1 MIKKIVVS
9 IVTISIILTGCSK
22 NDILTSISKEIGV
35 DISSEKILEEKDD
48 HGGFCG
54 DGIKIVKIKIENKQF
69 ISELE
74 SSSEWKPQISKA
86 IQGFLYGLEE
96 GDCEYRPFISDEDDT
111 PLIPTFSHA
120 YYFIKNRN
128 SDSRDLK
135 GTELLEFPSAN
146 VTIAVYD
153 TETSVLYYCEYDS

>member
-1 MIKKIVVS
+1 MIKKIIVLIVTVS
-9 IVTISIILTGCSK
+9 IIFAGCNK
-22 NDILTSISKEIGV
+22 NDILTSIGKEIGI
-35 DISSEKILEEKDD
+35 DISSEKILEEEDD
-48 HGGFCG
+48 HGGFFG
-54 DGIKIVKIKIENKQF
+54 DGIKIVKIEIKNKWF

-74 SSSEWKPQISKA
+74 NSSEWKAQISKE
-86 IQGFLYGLEE
+86 IEGFLYGLEE
-96 GDCEYRPFISDEDDT
+96 GDCEYGPFVSDEDDI